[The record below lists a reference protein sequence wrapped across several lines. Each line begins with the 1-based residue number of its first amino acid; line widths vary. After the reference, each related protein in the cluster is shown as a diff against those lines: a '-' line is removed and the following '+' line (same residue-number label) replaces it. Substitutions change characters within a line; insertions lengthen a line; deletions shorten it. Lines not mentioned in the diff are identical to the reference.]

1 MGALTY
7 VVLKTVSSL
16 MVNCNVVNNLELFT
30 LFGTNFF
37 VLKISVNVSLFT
49 LLVLLDLK
57 LKHHLMRRFLS

>member
-16 MVNCNVVNNLELFT
+16 MANCNVVNNLELFT